1 MQKND
6 KIKANCR
13 QEKSKAN
20 SRHEKNSFRKGYTT
34 GRVSKTRTQ
43 QKPLNRRSSSDQT
56 RTETAASEEQQNIA
70 EEAFELQDE
79 D

>member
-1 MQKND
+1 MQENVK
-6 KIKANCR
+6 KRAKPTAGMKR
-13 QEKSKAN
+13 TRS
-20 SRHEKNSFRKGYTT
+20 

-56 RTETAASEEQQNIA
+56 RTQTAASEEQQNIA
-70 EEAFELQDE
+70 EEALELQDE